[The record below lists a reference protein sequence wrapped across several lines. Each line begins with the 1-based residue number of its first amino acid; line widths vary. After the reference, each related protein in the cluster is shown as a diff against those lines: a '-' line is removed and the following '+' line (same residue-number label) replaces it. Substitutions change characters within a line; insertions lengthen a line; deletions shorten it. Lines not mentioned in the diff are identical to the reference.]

1 LNVYSNETGVSVE
14 VSRELD
20 GPLTG
25 AWDELAES
33 IDAPPWC
40 RPGWF
45 EICLQSVAEGV
56 PVVFCCKRRG
66 QLVGVLPM
74 VEGSRGLRAPANN
87 ETPDFRPL
95 AIDSSVS
102 KQLWTAALQPGVGIV
117 TVLKLPGDV
126 EFLGPMVAAAKEA
139 RFRIVSRDIH
149 RSPYLDITDP
159 WESFEES
166 LSANWRQ
173 TMRRRKRQLEKGGRL
188 DIEIADGSERFAEL
202 FDEGV
207 RIEPSGWKR
216 EAGTALIA
224 DEKARA
230 FYESIAK
237 WAASKG
243 WLRMVF
249 LRLNGRPIAFRLDL
263 ETATTYYHLKGGY
276 DPEFASV
283 SPGNVL
289 AASVIESA
297 FRRGLKRFEF
307 LGAAE
312 SHKLRWTQTTRELR
326 LIRAFDRSPAGVAG
340 FLLHKYARPIVARFR
355 S

>member
-1 LNVYSNETGVSVE
+1 MEALRERSV
-14 VSRELD
+14 
-20 GPLTG
+20 PLTA
-25 AWDELAES
+25 AWEELAES

-45 EICLQSVAEGV
+45 EIWLKSFADGV

-66 QLVGVLPM
+66 ELVGVLPM
-74 VEGSRGLRAPANN
+74 VEGSRGLLAPANN
-87 ETPDFRPL
+87 ETPDFRPVT
-95 AIDSSVS
+95 IDRSIA
-102 KQLWTAALQPGVGIV
+102 KRLWTAAFQPGLGTV
-117 TVLKLPGDV
+117 TVLKLPADTD
-126 EFLGPMVAAAKEA
+126 FLEPMVAAAEEA
-139 RFRIVSRDIH
+139 RFRIVSRDVH
-149 RSPYLDITDP
+149 SSPYLDITGN

-173 TMRRRKRQLEKGGRL
+173 TLRRRRRQLEKGGRL
-188 DIEIADGSERFAEL
+188 DIDVADGSERFEEL

-224 DEKARA
+224 NEKARA

-249 LRLNGRPIAFRLDL
+249 LRLDGRPIAFRLDL
-263 ETATTYYHLKGGY
+263 ETGSAYYHLKGGF
-276 DPEFASV
+276 DPEFAPA

-312 SHKLRWTQTTRELR
+312 SHKLRWTRTTRDLR
-326 LIRAFDRSPAGVAG
+326 LIRAFDRSPAGAAG
-340 FLLHKYARPIVARFR
+340 FLLHKYARPVVARFR